1 MKIIKYP
8 KPNKKYTTFN
18 IKVKC
23 DMCHARLLVDNFT
36 DIYRHTYIDA
46 ELPVDS
52 NIVRTYVTECPC
64 CGSMLFFNDKQISFI
79 NNYISYHKIDTSTIP
94 SYGDRNNPLTTAID
108 KCNKQLENHP
118 KYDFSG
124 VKIIK

>member
-8 KPNKKYTTFN
+8 KINKKYTIFN

-52 NIVRTYVTECPC
+52 NIVHTYVTECPC
-64 CGSMLFFNDKQISFI
+64 CGDILVFSDKQISFI
-79 NNYISYHKIDTSTIP
+79 SDYISHHKIDTSTIP
-94 SYGDRNNPLTTAID
+94 SWR
-108 KCNKQLENHP
+108 
-118 KYDFSG
+118 
-124 VKIIK
+124 